1 MAHHDDAPSRRR
13 RPGEQG
19 HVRRRARI
27 DRAAMASNWRQVL
40 LVDALFGVI
49 VVLAGGVVAAVLWA
63 AAGGVLVV
71 LGGVYL
77 GFGVARWRRWARLR
91 AEAGLDKVD
100 DDLGDRRPP
109 EA

>member
-1 MAHHDDAPSRRR
+1 
-13 RPGEQG
+13 
-19 HVRRRARI
+19 
-27 DRAAMASNWRQVL
+27 MASNWRQVL

-63 AAGGVLVV
+63 TAGGVLVL

-77 GFGVARWRRWARLR
+77 GFGVSRWRRWVGLR
-91 AEAGLDKVD
+91 AEAGIDQVD
-100 DDLGDRRPP
+100 DDPGDHSPP